1 VEKTTGST
9 VTATYYTAK
18 ARTKATSS
26 PYQIQDIHLDEQAR
40 PEASATGTET
50 RYGDENKTQ
59 DEITHFGKR
68 KGNKNQYQ

>member
-68 KGNKNQYQ
+68 KGGKNQYQ